1 MNKNINFL
9 KSNQRSISSK
19 KRLVLHQSINLN
31 NFFFYKIL
39 DQYDWFKKSKI
50 ISSFLSIKTEIPT
63 NNLNFFIEKS
73 GKVLSLPIID
83 GNKNDILIFKT
94 YSAGDILIKGK
105 FGINEPQNTNVVLPD
120 IIFVP
125 CLAYDD
131 LGYRLGYGGGYY
143 DKTISYL
150 KSIDHYFLTI
160 GLAYDQ
166 QKVNNVITDN
176 LDQKLNYILTEKQL
190 YKIL

>member
-1 MNKNINFL
+1 M
-9 KSNQRSISSK
+9 
-19 KRLVLHQSINLN
+19 
-31 NFFFYKIL
+31 

-190 YKIL
+190 YKILWK